1 MQASTPCPNCG
12 GPVWVATGCC
22 STCDTFLA
30 TVADTEEMTAIADQ
44 DAATA
49 PGMPEDPEATR
60 IAGPAQ
66 AARSTPLRTPPPQP
80 VSGTASDAQAG
91 PLTVGQPF
99 GPRYHIVTLLG
110 LGGMGAVY
118 QAWDAE
124 LGVVVA
130 LKVIRPEVAADPAA
144 AAMLERRFK
153 QELLLARQVTHKNV
167 VRIHDLGEME
177 GIKYITM
184 PFIEGEDLATILKR
198 EQKLPIDGALRIAR
212 GIASGLEAAHGAG
225 VVHRDLKPANLL
237 VDTHGD
243 VMIMDFGVAR
253 STGGTNPGLD
263 APGTSSSAAPLAA
276 AETMAG
282 TVVGTVEYMAPEQA
296 RAHPVDQRADIYAF
310 GLILYDML
318 LGRRRV
324 TGAGSLAELST
335 RMEAAP
341 PDPRTV
347 DPAIPEPLSRIIFR
361 CIQPQAG
368 DRFQSTTD
376 LVSALDRLDER
387 GQRLPVVRRVT
398 RRLTAV
404 VLAVFLG
411 VLGMTWWLAR
421 VPPVAVERQPMSVL
435 IADFENATGDPV
447 FDGAL
452 EQALGVGIEGASFIT
467 SYPRSEAQ
475 RIARTLERSVL
486 NEESARLVAFR
497 ENIGVVLAGSI
508 APDGNGYRLMLKAIN
523 PAPDA
528 PADPPLAVAREQ
540 ARSKSEVLAAI
551 GAIASRVRKEL
562 GDTESDE
569 TMASDSVSAGSIDA
583 VKAYSQ
589 AQELQVAGLKPEA
602 LAAYE
607 RAFSLDPKFGLAYS
621 GAAITAFELGRDQE
635 AKAHWQTALTLM
647 DRMSERERLRVTGA
661 YYLGLGR
668 NFRSAIDTFQ
678 QLVDKY
684 PGDRSGQGNLALA
697 YFWSLDMPKALE
709 VGKQLVELTPNDALN
724 RSNYALYAM
733 YAGDFVTAEKETSRV
748 IEQQRSFSV
757 AYVPLAIGA
766 LSRSD
771 LAGARAAYG
780 RMAQTPEPGPSMA
793 RLGLADIAM
802 YEGNYAMAQ
811 SLLVQ
816 GIAADRGSDNVAG
829 LAAKSVALAESYEAL
844 GRRGQA
850 VTVARE
856 TLKIG
861 PTRPTA
867 FSAAMVLLRNGHDAE
882 ARAVAGNLSQQPPRQ
897 MRAYGKVLEARL
909 AANVKRPV
917 DGIDAL
923 QEAIKFADMW
933 IARFELGVAYV
944 ETGHYA
950 EGLAELL
957 RCHQRRGEA
966 TALFLDENP
975 TFRYLAPLTYWLAR
989 AQQGM
994 GMSQPA
1000 AMNFKAYLDLRGPQG
1015 GSDPMIADARK
1026 RISSLN

>member
-1 MQASTPCPNCG
+1 M
-12 GPVWVATGCC
+12 
-22 STCDTFLA
+22 
-30 TVADTEEMTAIADQ
+30 ADQ

-49 PGMPEDPEATR
+49 PGSPEDPEATR
-60 IAGPAQ
+60 IAGSAQ
-66 AARSTPLRTPPPQP
+66 AAPWAPIRTPPPVPGAMPGETQ
-80 VSGTASDAQAG
+80 GG
-91 PLTVGQPF
+91 PLSVGQPF
-99 GPRYHIVTLLG
+99 GPRYHIVKLLG

-130 LKVIRPEVAADPAA
+130 LKVIRPEVAADPSA

-167 VRIHDLGEME
+167 VRIHELGEMD

-198 EQKLPIDGALRIAR
+198 DRKLPIDGALKIAR
-212 GIASGLEAAHGAG
+212 GVASGLEAAHAAG

-237 VDTHGD
+237 VDIHGD

-263 APGTSSSAAPLAA
+263 APGAMPVQAPLPAGG
-276 AETMAG
+276 TMVG

-296 RAHPVDQRADIYAF
+296 RAQPVDQRADIYAF

-324 TGAGSLAELST
+324 TAAGPLAELTT
-335 RMEAAP
+335 RMESAP
-341 PDPRTV
+341 PEPRAI
-347 DPAIPEPLSRIIFR
+347 DPAIPEPLNRLVFR

-368 DRFQSTTD
+368 DRFQTTTD
-376 LVSALDRLDER
+376 LVSALNRLDDR
-387 GQRLPVVRRVT
+387 GQLLPVVRRVT
-398 RRLTAV
+398 RRLTAG

-411 VLGMTWWLAR
+411 LLGLTWWLAR
-421 VPPVAVERQPMSVL
+421 VPPVDVARPPITVL

-452 EQALGVGIEGASFIT
+452 EQALSVGIEGASFIT
-467 SYPRSEAQ
+467 SYPRAEAQ
-475 RIARTLERSVL
+475 RIARTLERRIL
-486 NEESARLVAFR
+486 NEESARLVAVR
-497 ENIGVVLAGSI
+497 DNIDVVLAGSI
-508 APDGNGYRLMLKAIN
+508 VTAGKEYRLTLKAIN

-528 PADPPLAVAREQ
+528 SGDQPLAAASAQ
-540 ARSKSEVLAAI
+540 ARSKSDVLAAI
-551 GAIASRVRKEL
+551 GSIASDIRKKL
-562 GDTESDE
+562 GDTEPVE
-569 TMASDSVSAGSIDA
+569 TMASDSVSAGSVDA

-607 RAFSLDPKFGLAYS
+607 KAVALDSKFGLAYS
-621 GAAITAFELGRDQE
+621 GAAITAFELGRDE
-635 AKAHWQTALTLM
+635 DAKKYWQTALTLM

-697 YFWSLDMPKALE
+697 HFWSLDMRKALE
-709 VGKQLVELTPNDALN
+709 VGGRLVELTPNDALN

-733 YAGDFVTAEKETSRV
+733 YAGDFVTAEKETLRV
-748 IEQQRSFSV
+748 IEQQPSFSV
-757 AYVPLAIGA
+757 AYLPVAIAALA
-766 LSRSD
+766 RSD
-771 LAGARAAYG
+771 LAAARAGYD
-780 RMAQTPEPGPSMA
+780 RMARTPEPGPSMA
-793 RLGLADIAM
+793 SLGLADISM
-802 YEGNYAMAQ
+802 YEANYDMAQ
-811 SLLVQ
+811 SRLLPA
-816 GIAADRGSDNVAG
+816 IAADRASGNVAG
-829 LAAKSVALAESYEAL
+829 LAAKSIALAESYEAL
-844 GRRGQA
+844 GRPRQA
-850 VTVARE
+850 IATAHE

-861 PTRPTA
+861 STRPTA
-867 FSAAMVLLRNGHDAE
+867 FSAALVLLRNGQAAD
-882 ARAVAGNLSQQPPRQ
+882 ARAVAENLSQQPPQ
-897 MRAYGKVLEARL
+897 QIRAYGKVLEGRL
-909 AANVKRPV
+909 ALNAKRPV
-917 DGIDAL
+917 DAIDAFL
-923 QEAIKFADMW
+923 EAIKLADIW

-944 ETGHYA
+944 ETGHHPEA
-950 EGLAELL
+950 LAELL

-975 TFRYLAPLTYWLAR
+975 TFRYLASLPYWLAR

-1000 AMNFKAYLDLRGPQG
+1000 AMNFQTYLDLRGSLG
-1015 GSDPMIADARK
+1015 ASDPLVADARK
-1026 RISSLN
+1026 RVSSLK

>member
-1 MQASTPCPNCG
+1 M
-12 GPVWVATGCC
+12 
-22 STCDTFLA
+22 
-30 TVADTEEMTAIADQ
+30 ADQ
-44 DAATA
+44 DAVTA
-49 PGMPEDPEATR
+49 PGSPEDPEATR
-60 IAGPAQ
+60 IAGSAQ
-66 AARSTPLRTPPPQP
+66 AAPWAPIRTPPPVP
-80 VSGTASDAQAG
+80 GAMAGEAQAG
-91 PLTVGQPF
+91 PLSVGQPF
-99 GPRYHIVTLLG
+99 GPRYHIVKLLG

-130 LKVIRPEVAADPAA
+130 LKVIRPEVAADPSA

-167 VRIHDLGEME
+167 VRIHELGEMD

-184 PFIEGEDLATILKR
+184 PFIEGDDLATILKR
-198 EQKLPIDGALRIAR
+198 EQKLPIDGALKIAR
-212 GIASGLEAAHGAG
+212 GVASGLEAAHAAG

-237 VDTHGD
+237 VDIHGD

-253 STGGTNPGLD
+253 STGGTNPGVD
-263 APGTSSSAAPLAA
+263 TPGASAAPLAA
-276 AETMAG
+276 GGTMVG

-296 RAHPVDQRADIYAF
+296 RAQPVDQRADIYAF

-324 TGAGSLAELST
+324 TAAGPLAELTT
-335 RMEAAP
+335 RMESAP
-341 PDPRTV
+341 PEPRTI
-347 DPAIPEPLSRIIFR
+347 DPHIPEPLNRIVFR

-368 DRFQSTTD
+368 DRFQTTTD
-376 LVSALDRLDER
+376 LVSALNRLDDR
-387 GQRLPVVRRVT
+387 GQLLPVVRRVT
-398 RRLTAV
+398 RRLTAG

-411 VLGMTWWLAR
+411 LLGLTWWLAR
-421 VPPVAVERQPMSVL
+421 VPPADVARPPMTVL

-452 EQALGVGIEGASFIT
+452 EQALSVGVEGASFIT

-475 RIARTLERSVL
+475 RIARTLERRIL
-486 NEESARLVAFR
+486 NEESARLVAVR
-497 ENIGVVLAGSI
+497 ENIDVVLAGAI
-508 APDGNGYRLMLKAIN
+508 AADGNGYRLTLKAIN

-528 PADPPLAVAREQ
+528 PADQPLAAAQEQ

-551 GAIASRVRKEL
+551 GSIASDIRKEL
-562 GDTESDE
+562 GDTEPVE
-569 TMASDSVSAGSIDA
+569 TMASDSVSAGSVDA

-602 LAAYE
+602 LGAYE
-607 RAFSLDPKFGLAYS
+607 KAVELDPKFGLAYS
-621 GAAITAFELGRDQE
+621 GAAITAFELGRDE
-635 AKAHWQTALTLM
+635 DAKKYWQTALTLM

-697 YFWSLDMPKALE
+697 HFWSLDMRKALE
-709 VGKQLVELTPNDALN
+709 VGGRLVELTPNDALN

-733 YAGDFVTAEKETSRV
+733 YAGDFVTAEKETLRV
-748 IEQQRSFSV
+748 IEQQPSFSV
-757 AYVPLAIGA
+757 AYLPVAIAALA
-766 LSRSD
+766 RSD
-771 LAGARAAYG
+771 LAAARAGYE
-780 RMAQTPEPGPSMA
+780 RMAKTPEPGPSMA
-793 RLGLADIAM
+793 TLGLADIAM

-811 SLLVQ
+811 SLLTPA
-816 GIAADRGSDNVAG
+816 IAADRASGNVAG
-829 LAAKSVALAESYEAL
+829 LTAKSIALAETYEAL
-844 GRRGQA
+844 GRPHEA
-850 VTVARE
+850 VATARE

-861 PTRPTA
+861 STRPTA
-867 FSAAMVLLRNGHDAE
+867 FSAAMVLLRNGQAAD
-882 ARAVAGNLSQQPPRQ
+882 ARAVAQNLSQQPPQ
-897 MRAYGKVLEARL
+897 QLRAYGKVLEGRL
-909 AANVKRPV
+909 AVIAKRPV
-917 DGIDAL
+917 DAIDAFL
-923 QEAIKFADMW
+923 EAIKLADIW

-944 ETGHYA
+944 ETRHHPEA
-950 EGLAELL
+950 LAELL

-975 TFRYLAPLTYWLAR
+975 TFRYLAPLQYWLAR
-989 AQQGM
+989 AQQGL

-1000 AMNFKAYLDLRGPQG
+1000 AMNFKTFLDLRGSLG
-1015 GSDPMIADARK
+1015 ASDALVADARK
-1026 RISSLN
+1026 RISSLK